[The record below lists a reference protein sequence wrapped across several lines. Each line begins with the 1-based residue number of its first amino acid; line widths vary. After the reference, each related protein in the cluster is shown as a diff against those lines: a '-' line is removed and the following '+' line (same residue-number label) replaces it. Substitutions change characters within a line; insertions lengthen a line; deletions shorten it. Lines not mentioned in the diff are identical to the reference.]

1 MMSSAKPLSA
11 RDGSLLVLLAV
22 IWGATFFF
30 AEIALR
36 ELTPLWLTCLRV
48 AIAASF
54 LGCLMLLGG
63 ARLPLRPDILL
74 GLLVMG
80 LLNNVVPFSL
90 IFWSQTAID
99 SSLAA
104 ILNATTPFWAVLI
117 AHVVTRDER
126 ATVGRVA
133 GCAIGFA
140 GVAVMLGPAALSGVG
155 SAVLPQLA
163 VLLAT
168 LSYAAAGLFG
178 RRFRGLPPVGVAA
191 GQLVASALV
200 MLVLVLATQPMAP
213 LAALS
218 GATWAAVLALAVVG
232 TGIAYVL
239 YFRLLASAGATN
251 LLLVTLLIPIT
262 AAALGAVLLGERLAL
277 GQISG
282 MMLIL
287 TGLAVIDGR
296 PLAHLRRRKLVEVS

>member
-1 MMSSAKPLSA
+1 MSSAKPLSA

-36 ELTPLWLTCLRV
+36 ELTPLWLVLLRV
-48 AIAASF
+48 AIAALF
-54 LGCLMLLGG
+54 LGLVLLVTGT
-63 ARLPLRPDILL
+63 RLPLRPDILL
-74 GLLVMG
+74 ALLVMG
-80 LLNNVVPFSL
+80 LLNNVVPFGL

-104 ILNATTPFWAVLI
+104 ILNATTPFWGVLM
-117 AHVVTRDER
+117 AHVLTWDER
-126 ATVGRVA
+126 ATAGRVA
-133 GCAIGFA
+133 GCVIGFA
-140 GVAVMLGPAALSGVG
+140 GVVVMIGPAALFGLG

-191 GQLVASALV
+191 GQLIASALV
-200 MLVLVLATQPMAP
+200 MLAVVLATQPMAP
-213 LAALS
+213 LASLS
-218 GATWAAVLALAVVG
+218 GTTWAAVLALAVVG
-232 TGIAYVL
+232 TGVAYVL
-239 YFRLLASAGATN
+239 YFRLLASTGATN

-262 AAALGAVLLGERLAL
+262 AVALGAALLGERLAY
-277 GQISG
+277 GQILG
-282 MMLIL
+282 MTLIL
-287 TGLAVIDGR
+287 IGLAVIDGR
-296 PLAHLRRRKLVEVS
+296 PLARLRRNKLVEMV

>member
-1 MMSSAKPLSA
+1 MSSTSPLSA
-11 RDGSLLVLLAV
+11 RDGSLLLLLAV

-36 ELTPLWLTCLRV
+36 ELTPLWLALLRV
-48 AIAASF
+48 AIAALF
-54 LGCLMLLGG
+54 LGSVLLVTG
-63 ARLPLRPDILL
+63 ARLPLRPDIVL

-90 IFWSQTAID
+90 IFWSQTTID

-104 ILNATTPFWAVLI
+104 ILNATTPFWVVLM
-117 AHVVTRDER
+117 AHVLTRDER
-126 ATVGRVA
+126 ATAGRVT

-140 GVAVMLGPAALSGVG
+140 DVAVMLGPGALLGLG

-178 RRFRGLPPVGVAA
+178 RRFRGLPPTAVAA
-191 GQLVASALV
+191 GQLIASALI
-200 MLVLVLATQPMAP
+200 LALLVLATQPIAP
-213 LAALS
+213 LATLS

-232 TGIAYVL
+232 TGCAYVL

-262 AAALGAVLLGERLAL
+262 AVTLGAALLGERLAF
-277 GQISG
+277 GQILG

-287 TGLAVIDGR
+287 IGLGVIDGR
-296 PLAHLRRRKLVEVS
+296 PLALFQRQKLLETS

>member
-1 MMSSAKPLSA
+1 MSSAPPLSA
-11 RDGSLLVLLAV
+11 RDGALLLLLAA

-36 ELTPLWLTCLRV
+36 ELTPLWLALLRV
-48 AIAASF
+48 AIAALF
-54 LGCLMLLGG
+54 LGAVLLVSG
-63 ARLPLRPDILL
+63 ARLPLRPDIVL

-90 IFWSQTAID
+90 IFWSQTTID

-104 ILNATTPFWAVLI
+104 ILNATTPFWVVLM
-117 AHVVTRDER
+117 AHLVTRDER
-126 ATVGRVA
+126 ATVGRVT

-140 GVAVMLGPAALSGVG
+140 GVAVMLGPAALLGLG

-191 GQLVASALV
+191 GQLVASALI
-200 MLVLVLATQPMAP
+200 LVLLVLATQPIAP
-213 LAALS
+213 LVTLS

-232 TGIAYVL
+232 TGCAYVL

-262 AAALGAVLLGERLAL
+262 AVALGAALLGERLTS
-277 GQISG
+277 GQMLG

-287 TGLAVIDGR
+287 VGLAVIDGR
-296 PLAHLRRRKLVEVS
+296 LLALCRRQKFVETS

>member
-1 MMSSAKPLSA
+1 MSSAPPLSA
-11 RDGSLLVLLAV
+11 SDGSLLVLLAV

-36 ELTPLWLTCLRV
+36 ELMPLWLVLLRV
-48 AIAASF
+48 AIAALF
-54 LGCLMLLGG
+54 LGLVLLVTG

-80 LLNNVVPFSL
+80 LLNNVVPFGL

-104 ILNATTPFWAVLI
+104 ILNATTPFWAVLM
-117 AHVVTRDER
+117 AHVLTRDER
-126 ATVGRVA
+126 ATAGRVA
-133 GCAIGFA
+133 GCVIGFA
-140 GVAVMLGPAALSGVG
+140 GVVVMIGPAALFGLG

-191 GQLVASALV
+191 GQLIASALI
-200 MLVLVLATQPMAP
+200 LSVLVLATQPTAP
-213 LAALS
+213 LADLS
-218 GATWAAVLALAVVG
+218 RATWAAVLALAVVG
-232 TGIAYVL
+232 TGVAYVL

-262 AAALGAVLLGERLAL
+262 AVALGAALLGERLAF
-277 GQISG
+277 GQMMG

-287 TGLAVIDGR
+287 IGLAVIDGR
-296 PLAHLRRRKLVEVS
+296 PLALWRRRKLVEMS

>member
-1 MMSSAKPLSA
+1 MSSAKPLSA

-36 ELTPLWLTCLRV
+36 ELTPLWLTLLRV
-48 AIAASF
+48 AIAALF
-54 LGCLMLLGG
+54 LGCLLLLGG
-63 ARLPLRPDILL
+63 ARLPLRPDIVLN
-74 GLLVMG
+74 LLVMG

-104 ILNATTPFWAVLI
+104 ILNATTPFWAVLM

-133 GCAIGFA
+133 GCVIGFG
-140 GVAVMLGPAALSGVG
+140 GVVVMLGPAALLGLG

-178 RRFRGLPPVGVAA
+178 RRFRGLPPTPVAA

-200 MLVLVLATQPMAP
+200 MLVLVLATQPVAP
-213 LAALS
+213 LADLS

-262 AAALGAVLLGERLAL
+262 AVALGAALLGERLAL

-296 PLAHLRRRKLVEVS
+296 PLAHWRRRKLVEVS

>member
-1 MMSSAKPLSA
+1 MSSAKPLSA
-11 RDGSLLVLLAV
+11 SDGVLLVLLAV

-36 ELTPLWLTCLRV
+36 ELTPLWLVLLRV
-48 AIAASF
+48 AIAALF
-54 LGCLMLLGG
+54 LGSLLLVTG
-63 ARLPLRPDILL
+63 ARLPLRADILF

-80 LLNNVVPFSL
+80 LLNNVLPFSL

-104 ILNATTPFWAVLI
+104 ILNATTPFWAVLM
-117 AHVVTRDER
+117 AHVMTRDER
-126 ATVGRVA
+126 ATVGRIT
-133 GCAIGFA
+133 GCTIGFA
-140 GVAVMLGPAALSGVG
+140 GVAVMLGPAALLGLG
-155 SAVLPQLA
+155 AAVLPQLA

-168 LSYAAAGLFG
+168 VSYAAAGLFG

-191 GQLVASALV
+191 GQLVASSLILA
-200 MLVLVLATQPMAP
+200 VLVLATQPMAP
-213 LAALS
+213 LATLS
-218 GATWAAVLALAVVG
+218 AATWAAVLALALVG
-232 TGIAYVL
+232 TGVAYVL

-262 AAALGAVLLGERLAL
+262 AVALGAALLGERLAL
-277 GQISG
+277 GQILG

-287 TGLAVIDGR
+287 VGLAVIDGR
-296 PLAHLRRRKLVEVS
+296 PLALWRRRLVETL

>member
-1 MMSSAKPLSA
+1 MSSAKPLSA
-11 RDGSLLVLLAV
+11 RDGSLLLLLAV

-36 ELTPLWLTCLRV
+36 ELTPLWLALLRV
-48 AIAASF
+48 AIAALF
-54 LGCLMLLGG
+54 LGSVLLVTG
-63 ARLPLRPDILL
+63 ARLPLRPDIVL

-90 IFWSQTAID
+90 IFWSQTTID

-104 ILNATTPFWAVLI
+104 ILNATTPFWVVLM
-117 AHVVTRDER
+117 AHVLTRDER
-126 ATVGRVA
+126 ATAGRVT

-140 GVAVMLGPAALSGVG
+140 GVAVMLGPGSLLGLG
-155 SAVLPQLA
+155 SAVLPQFA

-178 RRFRGLPPVGVAA
+178 RRFRGLPPTAVAA
-191 GQLVASALV
+191 GQLIASSLILV
-200 MLVLVLATQPMAP
+200 VLVLATQPIAP
-213 LAALS
+213 LATLS

-232 TGIAYVL
+232 TGCAYVL

-262 AAALGAVLLGERLAL
+262 AVALGAALLGERLAF
-277 GQISG
+277 GQILG

-287 TGLAVIDGR
+287 IGLGVIDGR
-296 PLAHLRRRKLVEVS
+296 PLALFQRQKLLETS

>member
-1 MMSSAKPLSA
+1 MSSAKPLSA

-36 ELTPLWLTCLRV
+36 ELTPLWLTLLRV
-48 AIAASF
+48 ALAALF
-54 LGCLMLLGG
+54 LGCVLLATGT
-63 ARLPLRPDILL
+63 RLPLRPDVVL
-74 GLLVMG
+74 GFLVMG
-80 LLNNVVPFSL
+80 LLNNVLPFSL

-104 ILNATTPFWAVLI
+104 ILNATTPFWVVLM
-117 AHVVTRDER
+117 AHVATRDER

-140 GVAVMLGPAALSGVG
+140 GVAIMLGPAALSGLG

-191 GQLVASALV
+191 GQLVASAFV
-200 MLVLVLATQPMAP
+200 MLVLVLATQPIAP

-218 GATWAAVLALAVVG
+218 VATWAAVLALAVVG

-239 YFRLLASAGATN
+239 YFHLLASAGATN

-262 AAALGAVLLGERLAL
+262 AVALGAALLGERLAL
-277 GQISG
+277 EQILG
-282 MMLIL
+282 MLLIL
-287 TGLAVIDGR
+287 IGLAVIDGR
-296 PLAHLRRRKLVEVS
+296 PLALLRRRKLVETM

>member
-1 MMSSAKPLSA
+1 MSSAKPLSA

-36 ELTPLWLTCLRV
+36 ELTPLWLTLLRV
-48 AIAASF
+48 ALAALF
-54 LGCLMLLGG
+54 LSCVLLATG
-63 ARLPLRPDILL
+63 ARLPLRPDIVI

-80 LLNNVVPFSL
+80 LLNNVLPFSL

-104 ILNATTPFWAVLI
+104 ILNATTPFWVVLM

-140 GVAVMLGPAALSGVG
+140 GVAVMLGPAALLGLG
-155 SAVLPQLA
+155 SAFLPQLA

-191 GQLVASALV
+191 GQLVASAFV
-200 MLVLVLATQPMAP
+200 MLVLVLATQPVAP

-218 GATWAAVLALAVVG
+218 LATWAAVLALAVVG

-251 LLLVTLLIPIT
+251 LLLVTLLIPIS
-262 AAALGAVLLGERLAL
+262 AVALGAALLGEQLAL
-277 GQISG
+277 EQILG
-282 MMLIL
+282 MLLIL
-287 TGLAVIDGR
+287 VGLAIIDGR
-296 PLAHLRRRKLVEVS
+296 PLTLWRRCKLVEMS